1 MRRALGG
8 VLTVVLAVGV
18 VGGIGALLHRGS
30 VDQGPVLV
38 ATDAG
43 TVQTPRGTMHH
54 ATIELGVYPD
64 AVTANV
70 KGGEKGQFPW
80 YVAYGPSTNLVLPA
94 HSYVTMTIK
103 AYDSGE
109 KLNNPFFG
117 KVIGT
122 ADGTMTVNGQTVN
135 SIASDNVEHTFTLHS
150 LITNQDPLFVNIPLM
165 RQPDAVM
172 NKFDAT
178 GVLPKP
184 IVTTFSFYTGGP
196 GEYVFNCEYPCGDG
210 TYRKFGAAMAQYG
223 YMSGKVTVA

>member
-1 MRRALGG
+1 MKRALGG
-8 VLTVVLAVGV
+8 ALTVVLAVGV
-18 VGGIGALLHRGS
+18 VGGIGTLLHRGS

-54 ATIELGVYPD
+54 ATIEVGVYPD
-64 AVTANV
+64 AVSAKV
-70 KGGEKGQFPW
+70 KGGENGQFPW
-80 YVAYGPSTNLVLPA
+80 YVTYGPSSQLVLPA
-94 HSYVTMTIK
+94 HSYITMTIK
-103 AYDSGE
+103 SYDSGE
-109 KLNNPFFG
+109 QLNNAFFG

-122 ADGTMTVNGQTVN
+122 ADGTMTVNGQQM
-135 SIASDNVEHTFTLHS
+135 SSLAADQVEHTFTLHS
-150 LITNQDPLFVNIPLM
+150 LITNQDPLFVNVPLQ
-165 RQPDAVM
+165 RQTDEVM
-172 NKFDAT
+172 NKFDST

-210 TYRKFGAAMAQYG
+210 TYRKFGAAMGQYG